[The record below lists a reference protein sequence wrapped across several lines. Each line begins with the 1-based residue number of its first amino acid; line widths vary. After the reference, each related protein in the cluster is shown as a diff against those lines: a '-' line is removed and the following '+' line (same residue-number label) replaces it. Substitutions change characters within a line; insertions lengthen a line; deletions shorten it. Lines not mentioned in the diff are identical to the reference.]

1 LAKTVQIFVLLGG
14 FAVMMLVAALIGAMT
29 TGWTH

>member
-14 FAVMMLVAALIGAMT
+14 FAVMTLIAALVGNIAA
-29 TGWTH
+29 GWR